1 MKYQGLNLSTFK
13 TVWSRLETSVNRD
26 SLLVHL
32 RQDVADVVPGV
43 AVQTL
48 LQSLLIQEMANEPD
62 RAAQNEET
70 VEGSVLDYVL

>member
-1 MKYQGLNLSTFK
+1 M
-13 TVWSRLETSVNRD
+13 
-26 SLLVHL
+26 HL

>member
-1 MKYQGLNLSTFK
+1 M
-13 TVWSRLETSVNRD
+13 
-26 SLLVHL
+26 HL

-70 VEGSVLDYVL
+70 VEGSVLDYVLWFILREEAAGIEIISLVLI